1 MLYIVATPI
10 GNLED
15 MTFRAIRVLKEVDY
29 IFSEDTRVS
38 RKLLKH
44 YEIDKHLSQYHEHNK
59 QYQIENIINLLKE
72 GKNIALITDAGTPC
86 ISDPG
91 YELVNEAHN
100 NDIEVVCLPGASSLV
115 SAASISGL
123 SMRRFVFEGFLPK
136 KKGRQT
142 LFNSLKEE
150 KRNII
155 IFESPNRLIKTL
167 KDILDY
173 LGDRYIVI
181 ARELTKKFETIKRGT
196 CKELI
201 KYYEDKNI
209 KGEIVIII
217 NGNYE

>member
-15 MTFRAIRVLKEVDY
+15 MTFRAIRILKEVDY

-38 RKLLKH
+38 RKLLNH